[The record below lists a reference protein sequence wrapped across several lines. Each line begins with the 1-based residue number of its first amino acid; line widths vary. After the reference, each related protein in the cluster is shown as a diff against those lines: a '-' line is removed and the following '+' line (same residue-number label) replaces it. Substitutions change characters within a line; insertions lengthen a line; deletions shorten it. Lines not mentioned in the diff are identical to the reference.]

1 MGKPAATDR
10 PRLTS
15 LSHSFTLDF
24 VICCPPGNAEP
35 AMARMQSLMTRLGLE
50 VNTAK
55 THIVRLPEESFDFLG
70 YTIGGFH
77 GKDGPLL
84 YWHTTISQGR
94 KEPAQTDSRANLTSV
109 VS

>member
-70 YTIGGFH
+70 YTIGVGGSERRDQKGSATRSH
-77 GKDGPLL
+77 AAIGRWQRIQPPGLL
-84 YWHTTISQGR
+84 VALR
-94 KEPAQTDSRANLTSV
+94 
-109 VS
+109 